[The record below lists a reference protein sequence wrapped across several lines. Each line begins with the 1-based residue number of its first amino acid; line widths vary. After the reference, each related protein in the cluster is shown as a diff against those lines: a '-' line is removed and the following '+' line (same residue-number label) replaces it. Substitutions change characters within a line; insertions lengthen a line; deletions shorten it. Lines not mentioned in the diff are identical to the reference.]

1 LELKIS
7 IEEKK
12 WVINLEKY
20 VKNKLHIKIFV
31 IKNIN

>member
-12 WVINLEKY
+12 GVNIEKY
-20 VKNKLHIKIFV
+20 VKNKLHIKIKWKKLGF
-31 IKNIN
+31 